1 VNNKQK
7 YFDQDK
13 LPFSDKEVKKY
24 HSICHP
30 DSCPT
35 CFGLD
40 GIFIACPNKTWCTAK
55 KKLGNKIGDIT
66 MYCDRRKH
74 KTGKHCCGAKVW

>member
-1 VNNKQK
+1 MSNNKQK

-30 DSCPT
+30 DACPT
-35 CFGLD
+35 CKGLD

-55 KKLGNKIGDIT
+55 FNNKTCG
-66 MYCDRRKH
+66 RRKH
-74 KTGKHCCGAKVW
+74 KKGKHRSGAFEW